1 MTDESIYLQLDKL
14 KKNIRKNSILVIGI
28 AVAVLF
34 IAGSLLF
41 TRGNKNDVI
50 RNLEKENKLLARQM
64 DSLNT
69 RYTKDS
75 LEKVLIET
83 DIEIEREERRAMQ
96 ETIRSF
102 SVQLQKFK
110 QQYAKVSNYKNV
122 PVDSLTRVFSERFD
136 Y

>member
-14 KKNIRKNSILVIGI
+14 KKDIRKNSILVIGI

-50 RNLEKENKLLARQM
+50 RNLEKENKLLHRKK
-64 DSLNT
+64 DSRNT